1 MFVGES
7 LRNLRVMFG
16 YSRKHLSELV
26 GISEQAIWQYENG
39 VSTPKLETVN
49 KLKSVFHV
57 KSKYFYQPDVLSRQ
71 ADRKVEAHSIAY
83 RSVEINSVSKTQ
95 SESLHCEF
103 LNNFVEYITSKV
115 SLPEGKIQKIRALA
129 ISKIKDLDIGERVG
143 VINEIARYTRE
154 YLELPNNSN
163 KNLLF
168 HLEKSGIYVFEKSI
182 GEKIDAYSFWTKN
195 DIPYIVLG
203 NLKKSAVRRNFDLAH
218 ELGHL
223 ILHYNAYFTEL
234 DKSTY
239 DKVEKEA
246 NLFAGAFLLPEEEF
260 VNDFNFLAR
269 VSNPDSYIELK
280 QKWSVSIQVLAIRAK
295 NLGLI
300 TQEQYGYFWRSVT
313 KKGYKTIE
321 PLDRELTISRP
332 LKMESI
338 LKLLF
343 ENEVISINELT
354 EKRNGVDLEYLHVL
368 TGIPMDFFES
378 YRNKENSA
386 QLNFERIVKLKQG

>member
-1 MFVGES
+1 MFVGDS

-71 ADRKVEAHSIAY
+71 VDRKVEAHSIAY

-103 LNNFVEYITSKV
+103 LNDFVEYVTSKV
-115 SLPEGKIQKIRALA
+115 SLPEGKIKKIRTVA
-129 ISKIKDLDIGERVG
+129 ISKIKDLDIGERAD
-143 VINEIARYTRE
+143 VINEVAKYSRE
-154 YLELPNNSN
+154 YLELPKNSN

-168 HLEKSGIYVFEKSI
+168 HLEKSGVFIFEKSI

-195 DIPYIVLG
+195 EIPYIVLG
-203 NLKKSAVRRNFDLAH
+203 NLNKSAVRRNFDLAH

-239 DKVEKEA
+239 EKIEREA

-260 VNDFNFLAR
+260 VKDFYFLAR

-280 QKWSVSIQVLAIRAK
+280 HKWLVSIQVLAIRAK

-300 TQEQYGYFWRSVT
+300 TREQYSYFWRSIT
-313 KKGYKTIE
+313 RKGYKTIE
-321 PLDRELTISRP
+321 PLDKELTISKP
-332 LKMESI
+332 LKIESI

-343 ENEVISINELT
+343 ENKVLSMHDLT
-354 EKRNGVDLEYLHVL
+354 EKRSGVDLEYLHFL
-368 TGIPMDFFES
+368 TGISKEFFES
-378 YRNKENSA
+378 YRDQEESNH
-386 QLNFERIVKLKQG
+386 LDFEKIVQIKQG